1 MNKPQE
7 KLLQANLAIKDSERR
22 KLHKLLDRM
31 LDEGW
36 LEGTVSSVENFPNPC
51 ALLVEY
57 TLKLEV
63 KGEKLMMY
71 RDYV

>member
-1 MNKPQE
+1 MKE
-7 KLLQANLAIKDSERR
+7 SERK

-31 LDEGW
+31 LDEGC
-36 LEGTVSSVENFPNPC
+36 LEGHIQSVENFPNPC

-63 KGEKLMMY
+63 KGEKLTMY

>member
-1 MNKPQE
+1 MKE
-7 KLLQANLAIKDSERR
+7 TERK

-31 LDEGW
+31 LDGGW
-36 LEGTVSSVENFPNPC
+36 LEGHIQSVENFPNPY

-63 KGEKLMMY
+63 KGEKLSMY